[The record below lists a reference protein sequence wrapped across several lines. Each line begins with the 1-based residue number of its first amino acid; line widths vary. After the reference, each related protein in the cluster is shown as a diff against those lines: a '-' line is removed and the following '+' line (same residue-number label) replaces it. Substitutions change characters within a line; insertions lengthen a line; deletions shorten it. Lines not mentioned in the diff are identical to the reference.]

1 MKINDLT
8 VDGLEQENYFAT
20 QELIDVVNAAIFL
33 DKPLL
38 IEGPAG
44 TGKTFLAKT
53 LSALLNLELIRLQC
67 HEGIDEDKSVYEWNY
82 KKQLLSIQKSEENE
96 NLFDEKYLIKRPILS
111 ALTTEENSLFL
122 IDEIDRSDEE
132 FEALLLEI
140 LAENQ
145 VTIPEFGTIKG
156 NENRITILTSN
167 STRELSDALRRRC
180 IYYYLDFPSIE
191 IETKVFMNSI
201 EDIEE
206 NENLFDEKYL
216 IKRPILTAL
225 TTEENSLFLIDE
237 IDRSDEEF
245 EALLLEVLAENQ
257 VTIPEFGTIKGS
269 ENRITIL
276 TSNST
281 RELSDALR
289 RRCIYYY
296 LDFPSIE
303 IETKVFM
310 NSIEDIDE
318 NEARKYASLVSFIR
332 SLSLNKIPSLI
343 ESVEWVKY
351 NNSKDQESVRSN
363 LGILLKDKS
372 DQKKYVE
379 KLEESNE
386 FNQE

>member
-8 VDGLEQENYFAT
+8 IEGLEEENYFAT

-53 LSALLNLELIRLQC
+53 LSSLLNLDLIRLQC
-67 HEGIDEDKSVYEWNY
+67 HEGIDEDKAVYEWNY
-82 KKQLLSIQKSEENE
+82 KKQLLSIQSNEKNE
-96 NLFDEKYLIKRPILS
+96 NLFDDKYLIKRPILK
-111 ALTTEENSLFL
+111 ALTSKENSLFL

-145 VTIPEFGTIKG
+145 VTIPEFGTISG

-191 IETKVFMNSI
+191 IETKVLMN
-201 EDIEE
+201 
-206 NENLFDEKYL
+206 NVENLDKDV
-216 IKRPILTAL
+216 A
-225 TTEENSLFLIDE
+225 N
-237 IDRSDEEF
+237 
-245 EALLLEVLAENQ
+245 
-257 VTIPEFGTIKGS
+257 
-269 ENRITIL
+269 
-276 TSNST
+276 
-281 RELSDALR
+281 
-289 RRCIYYY
+289 
-296 LDFPSIE
+296 
-303 IETKVFM
+303 
-310 NSIEDIDE
+310 
-318 NEARKYASLVSFIR
+318 KYASLISFIR
-332 SLSLNKIPSLI
+332 SINLNKIPSLI

-351 NNSKDQESVRSN
+351 NNSKNEESVRTN

-372 DQKKYVE
+372 DQKKYIE
-379 KLEESNE
+379 RLEESNE
-386 FNQE
+386 LNEE

>member
-8 VDGLEQENYFAT
+8 IDGLEQENYFAT

-96 NLFDEKYLIKRPILS
+96 NLFDEKYLIKRPILT

-140 LAENQ
+140 
-145 VTIPEFGTIKG
+145 
-156 NENRITILTSN
+156 
-167 STRELSDALRRRC
+167 
-180 IYYYLDFPSIE
+180 
-191 IETKVFMNSI
+191 
-201 EDIEE
+201 
-206 NENLFDEKYL
+206 
-216 IKRPILTAL
+216 
-225 TTEENSLFLIDE
+225 
-237 IDRSDEEF
+237 
-245 EALLLEVLAENQ
+245 LAENQ

-310 NSIEDIDE
+310 NSIEDIEE

>member
-8 VDGLEQENYFAT
+8 IDGLEQENYFAT

-156 NENRITILTSN
+156 
-167 STRELSDALRRRC
+167 
-180 IYYYLDFPSIE
+180 
-191 IETKVFMNSI
+191 
-201 EDIEE
+201 
-206 NENLFDEKYL
+206 
-216 IKRPILTAL
+216 
-225 TTEENSLFLIDE
+225 
-237 IDRSDEEF
+237 
-245 EALLLEVLAENQ
+245 
-257 VTIPEFGTIKGS
+257 S

-379 KLEESNE
+379 KTRRV
-386 FNQE
+386 